1 MEDGFTNKFTRGDMD
16 MTELDIMQHAKDYLD
31 KLAKGIDPLTGR
43 EVPEGEI
50 INNVRISRC
59 LFYVSD
65 VLRQVIENGGIQ
77 VKAVKESEKTP
88 FALSYEERTR
98 YPFGDWP
105 ATVSVI
111 AQRLNELVDLNAMQK
126 LKTTSITAF
135 LMQSGLLCEEEKPNG
150 SKAKRPTESGLAL
163 GISTTQRM
171 GQNGEYTAVVYS
183 PEAQQ
188 FILDNLDA
196 IMTINATPLH
206 ENQGK
211 TWEPE
216 EDAWLRQAF
225 QNGTDVKEMS
235 AELKRTRAAVRARLE
250 KLGLTEQGG
259 QS

>member
-1 MEDGFTNKFTRGDMD
+1 
-16 MTELDIMQHAKDYLD
+16 MTDLEIMQHAKEYLD
-31 KLAKGIDPLTGR
+31 KLARGIDPLTGR

-77 VKAVKESEKTP
+77 VKSVKSSAKAP
-88 FALSYEERTR
+88 FALSFEDRAR

-111 AQRLNELVDLNAMQK
+111 AQRLNELVDLSTMQK

-135 LMQSGLLCEEEKPNG
+135 LMQSGLLFEEESPNG
-150 SKAKRPTESGLAL
+150 SKNKRPTEAGKSL
-163 GISTTQRM
+163 GITTTVRN
-171 GQNGEYTAVVYS
+171 GQNGEYTAVIYS
-183 PEAQQ
+183 KEAQQ

-196 IMTINATPLH
+196 IAAVNAAPLH

-211 TWEPE
+211 PWSHE
-216 EDAWLRQAF
+216 EDTWLHQAF
-225 QNGTDVKEMS
+225 QTGSDVKEMS
-235 AELKRTRAAVRARLE
+235 VALKRPRAEIRSRME
-250 KLGLTEQGG
+250 KLGLRWEEL
-259 QS
+259 